1 MPGSRFFT
9 LFPLSEE
16 IRLHIKSYDIISLSM
31 TAEMRATSK
40 ETQAFYRK
48 FLKNISITAKFRV
61 KIMTLKGK
69 KSTWM

>member
-1 MPGSRFFT
+1 M
-9 LFPLSEE
+9 
-16 IRLHIKSYDIISLSM
+16 I
-31 TAEMRATSK
+31 AEMRATSK

-69 KSTWM
+69 KNTWM

>member
-1 MPGSRFFT
+1 M
-9 LFPLSEE
+9 
-16 IRLHIKSYDIISLSM
+16 I
-31 TAEMRATSK
+31 AEMRVTSK

-48 FLKNISITAKFRV
+48 FLKNISITSKFRV